1 MFHVEHRIATFVAA
15 LVLGACA
22 APVEAPPVARPGVV
36 RFAGPGIEL
45 AAVLGRP
52 EGAGPF
58 PAIVMLHGCSGLW
71 TAAGDRP
78 TPLYRFWAEHFR
90 RQGYMTL
97 LVDSFGPRGQREI
110 CTQDP
115 RPVLESRDRAPDA
128 HAALQWLARRPDV
141 DPRRISLMGWSNGAT
156 SAMYALR
163 DGAPAARADGV
174 RFRSAVVFYPGCR
187 VLALSAY
194 RPSAPLLIQTGA
206 ADDWTPAIPCENL
219 ARQAAAAGAPV
230 EIDVYDG
237 AHHAFDSPG
246 GVIRVR
252 PEVRN
257 LASPTGRGATVGPH
271 PEARAQAR
279 ARATAFIESR

>member
-1 MFHVEHRIATFVAA
+1 MFHVEHPATLLAA
-15 LVLGACA
+15 FLLGACA
-22 APVEAPPVARPGVV
+22 APAGAPPVAPPGHV
-36 RFAGPGIEL
+36 RFSGMGIEL

-71 TAAGDRP
+71 TATGDRP

-90 RQGYMTL
+90 RRGYVTL
-97 LVDSFGPRGQREI
+97 LVDSFGPRGERKI
-110 CTQDP
+110 CTRDP

-128 HAALQWLARRPDV
+128 QAALRWLAQRPDV
-141 DPRRISLMGWSNGAT
+141 DPSRISLMGWSNGAT

-163 DGAPAARADGV
+163 EGAPAARADGA

-206 ADDWTPAIPCENL
+206 ADDWTPALPCENL
-219 ARQAAAAGAPV
+219 ARQAVAADAPV

-237 AHHAFDSPG
+237 AHHGFDIPRG
-246 GVIRVR
+246 AIRLR

-257 LASPTGRGATVGPH
+257 VASPTGRGATVGPH
-271 PEARAQAR
+271 PEARAKAL